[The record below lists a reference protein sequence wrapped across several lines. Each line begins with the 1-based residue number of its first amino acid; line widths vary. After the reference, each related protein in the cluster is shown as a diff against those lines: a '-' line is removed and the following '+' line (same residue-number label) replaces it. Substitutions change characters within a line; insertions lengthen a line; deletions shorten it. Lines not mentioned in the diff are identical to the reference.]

1 MIIDAKNSI
10 VGRLA
15 SKVAKKAILGEEII
29 ILNSEQAVISGPK
42 EVILKK
48 YKAQANRG
56 EPFHGPFMPK
66 TPHLLLKRIIRGMLP
81 YKFGKGR
88 TAFKRIKC
96 YVGIPEVFK
105 NSKIETIEEANISR
119 LQILKYTTLKEL
131 CNMIKHKNENY

>member
-10 VGRLA
+10 AGRLA
-15 SKVAKKAILGEEII
+15 SEVAKKAILGEEII
-29 ILNSEQAVISGPK
+29 ILNSELAVITGKK

-48 YKAQANRG
+48 YKAQSDRG

-96 YVGIPEVFK
+96 YISIPEGFK
-105 NSKIETIEEANISR
+105 NSKIETIEKANISK
-119 LQILKYTTLKEL
+119 LQTLRYITLKEL
-131 CNMIKHKNENY
+131 CNMLKHKNENY

>member
-15 SKVAKKAILGEEII
+15 SEVAKKAILGEEII
-29 ILNSEQAVISGPK
+29 IINSDLAVITGPK

-48 YKAQANRG
+48 YKAQADRG

-88 TAFKRIKC
+88 SAFKRIKC
-96 YVGIPEVFK
+96 YKGIPEGFK
-105 NSKIETIEEANISR
+105 NDKIETIETANISR
-119 LQILKYTTLKEL
+119 LQTLKYITLKEL
-131 CNMIKHKNENY
+131 CNMIKQR